1 MMQRHTSVLL
11 IDDSPG
17 ERELFRQALLRTNVD
32 VVLYLHQDSEAALHF
47 LRDRPELPSLIL
59 LDWHLHHERGDA
71 FLKRL
76 RSEPCFAAIPVV
88 AFTTSD
94 ESADLSA
101 AYKNAVNGYVVKPET
116 FEDLVLCIGDICR
129 YWLTRNRTPYW
140 VESPC

>member
-1 MMQRHTSVLL
+1 MHLHTSVLL

-17 ERELFRQALLRTNVD
+17 ERELFRQALLRTNFD
-32 VVLYLHQDSEAALHF
+32 VVLYSEQDGEAALHF
-47 LRDRPELPSLIL
+47 LRERPDLPSLIL

-76 RSEPCFAAIPVV
+76 RSDTRFAAIPVV

-94 ESADLSA
+94 DGLDLSA
-101 AYKNAVNGYVVKPET
+101 AYANAVNGYVVKPGT
-116 FEDLVLCIGDICR
+116 FEDLVRCVEDICR

-140 VESPC
+140 VESRC